1 LVYTQLIIQEIKEKT
16 KIYALTTS
24 GSPTQASS
32 TSGDCMANYSSNGKL
47 HIPCVTAPNKSGGTS
62 VYDITMQKQ
71 SSGFVFNVDMNSIK
85 PR

>member
-1 LVYTQLIIQEIKEKT
+1 
-16 KIYALTTS
+16 
-24 GSPTQASS
+24 
-32 TSGDCMANYSSNGKL
+32 MANYSSNGKL